1 MVKLGV
7 PHPKYHVLL
16 RHSVVSRETIFK
28 IKCLFVR
35 VLSFFFLYFFFLQFG
50 RLSITLPWLLW
61 NLLIIPQRNSGSK
74 RFCVNVKQVL
84 SDLHRGPTGL
94 FRRARSL
101 ASTKSIVKKER
112 SLIKKLFPESR
123 RVNVKCIFSISP
135 FFHLTSNELVCSL
148 REMFLKQSQYS
159 RLASAAIPVEK
170 IYWIDQSDARL
181 PEARLTNRTWCM
193 RSLL

>member
-1 MVKLGV
+1 MVKFGV

-35 VLSFFFLYFFFLQFG
+35 VYRFFFCIFFLQFG
-50 RLSITLPWLLW
+50 RLSITYTLTFMKFAHHSLSF
-61 NLLIIPQRNSGSK
+61 QEKRKSGSK

-101 ASTKSIVKKER
+101 ASTKSIVRKER
-112 SLIKKLFPESR
+112 SLIKKHFPESR
-123 RVNVKCIFSISP
+123 RVNVKCIVSISP

-159 RLASAAIPVEK
+159 RLACAAIPVEK

-181 PEARLTNRTWCM
+181 PEARLTNRT
-193 RSLL
+193 

>member
-1 MVKLGV
+1 MFICKSFMVFFCIFFSPIRSPIDNFTLTFMKFA
-7 PHPKYHVLL
+7 H
-16 RHSVVSRETIFK
+16 HS
-28 IKCLFVR
+28 
-35 VLSFFFLYFFFLQFG
+35 LSFQKK
-50 RLSITLPWLLW
+50 
-61 NLLIIPQRNSGSK
+61 RNSGSK
-74 RFCVNVKQVL
+74 RFYVNVKQVL

-112 SLIKKLFPESR
+112 SLIKKHFPESR

-181 PEARLTNRTWCM
+181 PEARLTNRT
-193 RSLL
+193 

>member
-7 PHPKYHVLL
+7 PNPKYRVLL

-35 VLSFFFLYFFFLQFG
+35 VLSFFFVFFFSPIRSAIDNFTLTFMTFAHHS
-50 RLSITLPWLLW
+50 LSF
-61 NLLIIPQRNSGSK
+61 QEKRKSGSK
-74 RFCVNVKQVL
+74 RFFLNVKQVL

-112 SLIKKLFPESR
+112 SLIKK
-123 RVNVKCIFSISP
+123 NIS
-135 FFHLTSNELVCSL
+135 LN
-148 REMFLKQSQYS
+148 
-159 RLASAAIPVEK
+159 PVE
-170 IYWIDQSDARL
+170 
-181 PEARLTNRTWCM
+181 
-193 RSLL
+193 